1 MGADYM
7 DERAREHRRDIVDP
21 ESQRW
26 INEFVRITAVSRDRA
41 AFVWGQHG
49 KTLTPLEAA
58 GQLGYT
64 ITDDRLRMEHPED
77 AAEQSNRIPE
87 ANRGRLTAT
96 EVVERNVERERMSPR
111 RVVDASGEHSVD
123 YAEIDDLLEHPSS
136 ARPRFVAIDRNIR
149 VHDFGLVSS
158 RTVGKKGATVLGWR
172 VIEFAREENNV
183 AHLRIRGEFDH
194 LDDAQEFLTL
204 LRSNEALEALSRG

>member
-58 GQLGYT
+58 QQLGYT
-64 ITDDRLRMEHPED
+64 IIDDRLRMEHGRLAPPED
-77 AAEQSNRIPE
+77 AAEQSNR
-87 ANRGRLTAT
+87 RRLTAT
-96 EVVERNVERERMSPR
+96 EVAERERMSPR
-111 RVVDASGEHSVD
+111 TVVDASGEHSAEIH
-123 YAEIDDLLEHPSS
+123 YAEIDDLLERPSPT
-136 ARPRFVAIDRNIR
+136 RQRFVEIDKNIR

-158 RTVGKKGATVLGWR
+158 RTVGKKGAAVLGWR
-172 VIEFAREENNV
+172 VIEFAREENNI
-183 AHLRIRGEFDH
+183 AHLRVRGEFDR
-194 LDDAQEFLTL
+194 LDDATEFLVL
-204 LRSNEALEALSRG
+204 LRSNEALDALSDQ